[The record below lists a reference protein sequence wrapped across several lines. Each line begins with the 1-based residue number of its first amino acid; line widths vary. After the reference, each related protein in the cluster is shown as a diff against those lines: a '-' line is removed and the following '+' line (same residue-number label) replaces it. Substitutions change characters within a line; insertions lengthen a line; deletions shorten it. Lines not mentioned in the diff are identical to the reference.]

1 MAIGQGNHTGGATGM
16 SAVKSLL
23 PAKDHGK
30 TRKRKRRA
38 ARASAFMM
46 FSKAVRE
53 HMDRTF
59 GGAAAITEHFKKY
72 TSSEVCYASHERIE

>member
-1 MAIGQGNHTGGATGM
+1 MGTAQGDHTGRAADM
-16 SAVKSLL
+16 SAVKSVM
-23 PAKDHGK
+23 PAKDNGK
-30 TRKRKRRA
+30 TRKRKRRV

-59 GGAAAITEHFKKY
+59 GGAAALTEHFKEY
-72 TSSEVCYASHERIE
+72 TSSQVCYASHERTD